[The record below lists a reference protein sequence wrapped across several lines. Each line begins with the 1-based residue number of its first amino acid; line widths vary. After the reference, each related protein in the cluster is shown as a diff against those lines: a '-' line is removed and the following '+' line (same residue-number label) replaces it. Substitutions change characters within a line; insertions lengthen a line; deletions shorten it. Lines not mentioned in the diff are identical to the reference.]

1 MPVCQSSCTP
11 KTPRVTWEASRTTGA
26 RPSSSAVS
34 PRPASRYRDRYK
46 YLCVYLP
53 AGADAGTS
61 TCACT
66 CRLVQ
71 VPVQIPVR
79 APASRYR
86 YWYLH
91 LPAGTGACPIPCSGH
106 SPDCRPF
113 NSATANRLAKRA
125 VESSYAVVSSSDR
138 KGSNPNKRL
147 LPFGPFPKEAMTLKN
162 YLKTA

>member
-79 APASRYR
+79 APASRCR
-86 YWYLH
+86 YQYLY
-91 LPAGTGACPIPCSGH
+91 LPLVQVQVQFPAQATPRTAGPSTQPRPTGSLRG
-106 SPDCRPF
+106 RW
-113 NSATANRLAKRA
+113 RA
-125 VESSYAVVSSSDR
+125 AMPWSVAVTGREVIL
-138 KGSNPNKRL
+138 KKRL
-147 LPFGPFPKEAMTLKN
+147 LPLEHFLKKALTFKN